1 MTTPTVTTRRSALPP
16 SPYYNIFAIGNEAP
30 QDTSTRCP
38 RVVVEILGS
47 AIEMGIDTQ
56 ASVNA
61 MSEQAYER
69 MAIEPRLRPCDIKAY
84 SFDGKTPIIAVG
96 AFKAAVNANKRS
108 VAFDFFVFKE
118 VRDCLLSFKARTDLG
133 LVQLTYK
140 LDTDD
145 DFTSR
150 IKANYPSLFT
160 GKVGK
165 MKGVTVKLY
174 IDEAVKPAYEP
185 ALRIPYHLQEKVER
199 ELRMIESDDIIED
212 AEGPTDWVSEMVI
225 VPKPNNPYEIR
236 ITIDSK
242 KTNKAIKRERNNTPT
257 VEDLAIQ
264 LNGARCMSKLDMK
277 GDFHQLV
284 LDPASRSI
292 TTFRTPLGLKRYKRL
307 SMGVCCASE
316 MFQHEV
322 EKALAGLHGVRN

>member
-1 MTTPTVTTRRSALPP
+1 
-16 SPYYNIFAIGNEAP
+16 
-30 QDTSTRCP
+30 
-38 RVVVEILGS
+38 
-47 AIEMGIDTQ
+47 
-56 ASVNA
+56 
-61 MSEQAYER
+61 
-69 MAIEPRLRPCDIKAY
+69 
-84 SFDGKTPIIAVG
+84 
-96 AFKAAVNANKRS
+96 
-108 VAFDFFVFKE
+108 
-118 VRDCLLSFKARTDLG
+118 
-133 LVQLTYK
+133 
-140 LDTDD
+140 
-145 DFTSR
+145 
-150 IKANYPSLFT
+150 
-160 GKVGK
+160 